1 MQTYLKCCLLLLAGL
16 LPVLHAGAQG
26 RLKFF
31 NTCAG
36 SSNYRLTKGDTII
49 IQCDSS
55 LLINSRN
62 FSIYQSA
69 YQQYRKG
76 GNSGEILR
84 SYESLVQQQ
93 DSMINN
99 GKQDYT
105 NLKLQFDSLYRVSIS
120 SLDRTSRDIG
130 IVKDS
135 LSNVSTQLNN
145 TNIII
150 GDAIHQ
156 VNQARKRSFL
166 DKLYWGIGGLG
177 IGVAITAVV
186 AAIN

>member
-1 MQTYLKCCLLLLAGL
+1 
-16 LPVLHAGAQG
+16 
-26 RLKFF
+26 
-31 NTCAG
+31 
-36 SSNYRLTKGDTII
+36 
-49 IQCDSS
+49 
-55 LLINSRN
+55 
-62 FSIYQSA
+62 
-69 YQQYRKG
+69 
-76 GNSGEILR
+76 
-84 SYESLVQQQ
+84 
-93 DSMINN
+93 
-99 GKQDYT
+99 QDYT